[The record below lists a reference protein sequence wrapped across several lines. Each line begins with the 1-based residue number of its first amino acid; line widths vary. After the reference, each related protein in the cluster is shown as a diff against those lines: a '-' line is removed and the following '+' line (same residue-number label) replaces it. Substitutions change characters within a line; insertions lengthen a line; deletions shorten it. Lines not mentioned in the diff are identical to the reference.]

1 MAVASA
7 TTNPVRLPSAA
18 LAKVKQPSWSVRTR
32 LARDLPQIR
41 PILKRAEPEPY
52 RDTQQ
57 STPLAMMMAIYS
69 ALPTDIRGKAK
80 AFAQLL
86 DVGAGSDFTA
96 DCLQIMRNCDAMD
109 DLAVALPNAHAE
121 QAR

>member
-1 MAVASA
+1 MAIASA
-7 TTNPVRLPSAA
+7 TTNPIRLPSAA
-18 LAKVKQPSWSVRTR
+18 PAKVKQPSWAVRTR

-41 PILKRAEPEPY
+41 PALKRPEPERY

-57 STPLAMMMAIYS
+57 STPLAMIMAIYS
-69 ALPTDIRGKAK
+69 ALPTDVRGKAK

-86 DVGAGSDFTA
+86 DIGAASDFTA
-96 DCLQIMRNCDAMD
+96 DCLQIMRSCDATVD
-109 DLAVALPNAHAE
+109 CAAALSNARAE